1 MAATVVN
8 ALTVSHWAENKPSD
22 YKGTD
27 LDKALKA
34 YEGVAGK
41 KAQIVTSAIDPLTKK
56 AGVSDID
63 GYIATCKQAITV
75 MEKAK
80 VIQSEIAN
88 ALKAV
93 MNAGNKASADLGKL
107 SKGKDVDESKYKN
120 ASISASSIASIAG
133 DRLGDYS

>member
-8 ALTVSHWAENKPSD
+8 SLTASYWAENKPSD
-22 YKGTD
+22 YKGAD

-34 YEGVAGK
+34 YEGVASK
-41 KAQIVTSAIDPLTKK
+41 KAQIVTSTIDPLKK

-80 VIQSEIAN
+80 VIQSDIGN

-93 MNAGNKASADLGKL
+93 VSAGNKASSDLTKL
-107 SKGKDVDESKYKN
+107 SKGKDVDESQYKS
-120 ASISASSIASIAG
+120 ASTRASSIASMAN
-133 DRLGDYS
+133 DKLSDYQ

>member
-8 ALTVSHWAENKPSD
+8 SLTASYWAENKPSD

-34 YEGVAGK
+34 YEGVTSK

-63 GYIATCKQAITV
+63 SYIATCKQAISV

-80 VIQSEIAN
+80 VIQSDIGN
-88 ALKAV
+88 ALKGV
-93 MNAGNKASADLGKL
+93 VSAGNKASGDLTKL
-107 SKGKDVDESKYKN
+107 SKGKDVDESQYK
-120 ASISASSIASIAG
+120 SASTRASAIASMAN
-133 DRLGDYS
+133 DKLGDYQ